1 MHTFI
6 KRALLGAFIG
16 GGIAVLGAGVAHAAD
31 TTGDDGLLS
40 GTQVL
45 LGVEAPVTVGG
56 NAVSLLGDSSSAD
69 ADTTAPAAAPA
80 PTANTSGKDGAGS
93 GTQALVTVSAPVT
106 VAGNGISVLGDSAST
121 GAQTEAPAAPVAG
134 VDPADAVT
142 PTTSGD
148 DAIAGGT
155 QVIAPVTAPVTVGGN
170 AVSVL
175 GDSATDRSSTGGTG
189 GTGTGL
195 SGSEPITAGDDS
207 ILSGTQL
214 SLPLVA
220 PVAIGGNA
228 VSVLGDST
236 TTGATS
242 GGAVPGS
249 ADPNGTGS
257 ATSGHDSILSG
268 TQLGLPLVAPVTVGG
283 NAISVIGDSTT
294 TGPATGPTSP
304 GTTDPGDPGTTD
316 PGDPGDPSIP
326 ATPVEATERV
336 LMTAGL
342 ASVVDTT
349 AGAELAQTGSDGDS
363 ALLAL
368 AVGAAAIAVG
378 LGLRLGRTAPSRR

>member
-40 GTQVL
+40 GTQAL
-45 LGVEAPVTVGG
+45 LGVEAPLTIGG
-56 NAVSLLGDSSSAD
+56 NAISLLGDSTSAD
-69 ADTTAPAAAPA
+69 ADATPPAAAPA
-80 PTANTSGKDGAGS
+80 LTANTSGKDGAGS

-170 AVSVL
+170 AVSVI
-175 GDSATDRSSTGGTG
+175 GDSATDGSVTGSTGLDGTRP
-189 GTGTGL
+189 
-195 SGSEPITAGDDS
+195 SGSEPITSGEDS

-220 PVAIGGNA
+220 PV
-228 VSVLGDST
+228 
-236 TTGATS
+236 
-242 GGAVPGS
+242 
-249 ADPNGTGS
+249 
-257 ATSGHDSILSG
+257 
-268 TQLGLPLVAPVTVGG
+268 TVGG
-283 NAISVIGDSTT
+283 NAVSVIGDSTT
-294 TGPATGPTSP
+294 TEHITGPGTTNP
-304 GTTDPGDPGTTD
+304 GTTDPTDPGTTD
-316 PGDPGDPSIP
+316 PTDPGGTDEPTSP
-326 ATPVEATERV
+326 DTPGDGTDGAMVTG
-336 LMTAGL
+336 GL
-342 ASVVDTT
+342 ASVVGTP
-349 AGAELAQTGSDGDS
+349 AGAALAQTGSTGDS
-363 ALLAL
+363 VLLAL
-368 AVGAAAIAVG
+368 ALGVAAIAVG
-378 LGLRLGRTAPSRR
+378 LGLRLGRTARSRH

>member
-69 ADTTAPAAAPA
+69 ADTTAPAAADAPA
-80 PTANTSGKDGAGS
+80 GSTSGEGGAVS
-93 GTQALVTVSAPVT
+93 GTQALVTVTVPVT
-106 VAGNGISVLGDSAST
+106 VAGNGIAVLGDSTFT
-121 GAQTEAPAAPVAG
+121 GAQTAAPIAPAAPATTG
-134 VDPADAVT
+134 DAVA
-142 PTTSGD
+142 PTTGGD

-155 QVIAPVTAPVTVGGN
+155 QAIAPITAPVTVSGN

-175 GDSATDRSSTGGTG
+175 GDSTTDRSSTGGTG

-214 SLPLVA
+214 SPALVA
-220 PVAIGGNA
+220 PATVGGNA
-228 VSVLGDST
+228 VSVLGDSAS
-236 TTGATS
+236 TGATS

-257 ATSGHDSILSG
+257 ATSGQDSILSG
-268 TQLGLPLVAPVTVGG
+268 TQLRMPLLAPVSVGG

-294 TGPATGPTSP
+294 TGPATGPTSA
-304 GTTDPGDPGTTD
+304 GTTDPGTTD
-316 PGDPGDPSIP
+316 PGNPGDPSIP
-326 ATPVEATERV
+326 ATPVEATEGV
-336 LMTAGL
+336 LITAGL

-349 AGAELAQTGSDGDS
+349 AGAELAQTGSNGDS